1 MLTQR
6 RFLLAIVSAIAGLTS
21 AYATPSL
28 ALQTEVIATSFAGDD
43 ARVRVLLDDAGGD
56 ITVTLT
62 VLDGIADL
70 RGFFLDIGDF
80 SLLDGLDVR
89 GDDVTGFELDNDDV
103 INLKHGVNLNGG
115 GSPCP
120 CDLGIAIG
128 TPGIGKDDIQE
139 TTFVLDADVDLVLD
153 NFAGELLGVR
163 LTSVGDLGGDH
174 DHDWDSDSDSDSK
187 HEHWAKHDDKKPG
200 WRDRKD
206 AWKKFKDDCK
216 DIKHDSRE
224 GSAKLIGQISDPI
237 IPVPEPTTAALVVL
251 GLTALGYKNRRR

>member
-6 RFLLAIVSAIAGLTS
+6 RSLLAIVSAIAGLTS

-28 ALQTEVIATSFAGDD
+28 ALQTEVIASTFAGDD

-80 SLLDGLDVR
+80 SLLDGLEVR
-89 GDDVTGFELDNDDV
+89 GDDVTGFDLDDDDV

-128 TPGIGKDDIQE
+128 TPGIGKDDLQE
-139 TTFVLDADVDLVLD
+139 TTFVLDADADLVLD
-153 NFAGELLGVR
+153 DFAGELLGVR

-174 DHDWDSDSDSDSK
+174 DWDSDSDSDAK
-187 HEHWAKHDDKKPG
+187 HPHWAKNDGKKPS
-200 WRDRKD
+200 WHDRKN
-206 AWKKFKDDCK
+206 AWTKLKRDFKDVK
-216 DIKHDSRE
+216 DDRE

-237 IPVPEPTTAALVVL
+237 IPVPEPTTAWLVAL
-251 GLTALGYKNRRR
+251 GLSALGYKNRRR